1 MTNNLGKRLLATTL
15 GLVVLLSAA
24 SWAMGPGGGM
34 DHDPARM
41 VEHMSRKLD
50 LSDEQKVAVEELV
63 SSSRQASAQDMQRMR
78 ELRGEMKAQA
88 NNFEADEARK
98 VADEI
103 GQITGRLVYQAAETR
118 AGVYQLLNDEQR
130 AQMAQMMEKR
140 GEHRGKRGKG
150 GKGGE

>member
-24 SWAMGPGGGM
+24 AWAMGPGGGM

-50 LSDEQKVAVEELV
+50 LSDEQKVAVEALV

-78 ELRGEMKAQA
+78 ELRGEMKAQT

>member
-1 MTNNLGKRLLATTL
+1 MSNKLGKRILATTL

-24 SWAMGPGGGM
+24 AWAMGPGGGM
-34 DHDPARM
+34 DHDPTRM

-50 LSDEQKVAVEELV
+50 LSDEQKAEVETLV

-78 ELRGEMKAQA
+78 ELRGEMRAQA
-88 NNFEADEARK
+88 NNFDADKARTI
-98 VADEI
+98 ADEI
-103 GQITGRLVYQAAETR
+103 GQITGRLAYQAAETR

-140 GEHRGKRGKG
+140 GEHRGKKGKG
-150 GKGGE
+150 GKGGA

>member
-1 MTNNLGKRLLATTL
+1 MSNKLGKRILATTL

-24 SWAMGPGGGM
+24 AWAMGPGGGM

-50 LSDEQKVAVEELV
+50 LSDEQKAEVETLV

-78 ELRGEMKAQA
+78 ELRGEMRAQA
-88 NNFEADEARK
+88 NNFDAGKARTI
-98 VADEI
+98 ADEI
-103 GQITGRLVYQAAETR
+103 GQITGRLAYQAAETR

-140 GEHRGKRGKG
+140 GEHRGKKGKG
-150 GKGGE
+150 GKGGA